1 MKKMLGI
8 FSVLFLL
15 VSMTGCGNENSTTQT
30 GNTSTNTNEMPAPQA
45 GGPVV
50 QPAQA
55 LTGPGSSDY
64 KHKNVIESSGGSG
77 PDAWFTFEPSNPKP
91 ASAPLVVI
99 THGYFEFAG
108 YASVHELIMHTVKK
122 GNVVIYT
129 RWQTTPVTPCPGPFN
144 IEPCIQSNVNG
155 IKGGIAHLMT
165 SPGRVRPEL
174 DKTSYFGFSFGG
186 IVTTNM
192 LNRWSQLGVP
202 MPRAVFLD
210 DPHDGG
216 YAGFGEPA
224 LDDDLSGIP
233 AATLFQCHSSENGV
247 TSETTNVDFGA
258 ALGLRPA
265 GIVGSKAL
273 GSCNALFP
281 KLKHIPEPNKDLVMI
296 FADNHGSPALESP
309 HGVCTANPGK
319 ADAYDYNFCWKVFD
333 AMRSCALEGKDCEYA
348 LGNTTEHRSNGSW
361 SDGTPIKALKIQD
374 TAPVLP

>member
-1 MKKMLGI
+1 MKKLLTVL
-8 FSVLFLL
+8 SALVLFG
-15 VSMTGCGNENSTTQT
+15 VTGCGEDNTTT
-30 GNTSTNTNEMPAPQA
+30 TRADTNTSQPPTPQPS
-45 GGPVV
+45 GSIT
-50 QPAQA
+50 QPTQA
-55 LTGPGSSDY
+55 LSGPGSSDY
-64 KHKNVIESSGGSG
+64 QHSEIIESSGGTG
-77 PDAWFTFEPSNPKP
+77 ADAWFVFEPSKPKP

-99 THGYFEFAG
+99 THGYFEFIG
-108 YASVHELIMHTVKK
+108 YASMHELIMHTVKK
-122 GNVVIYT
+122 GNIVIYT

-144 IEPCIQSNVNG
+144 IEPCVQSNVNG

-165 SPGRVRPEL
+165 DPRRVQPEL

-202 MPRAVFLD
+202 MPRAIFLD

-233 AATLFQCHSSENGV
+233 ASTLFQCHSSENGV

-265 GIVGSKAL
+265 EIVGSKAL

-281 KLKHIPEPNKDLVMI
+281 KLQHIPAANKDLVMI
-296 FADNHGSPALESP
+296 FADDHGRPALESP
-309 HGVCTANPGK
+309 HGVCMSPPGE
-319 ADAYDYNFCWKVFD
+319 ADAYDFNFCWKTFD
-333 AMRSCALEGKDCEYA
+333 AMRSCAIEGKDCRFA
-348 LGNTTEHRSNGSW
+348 LGNTAEHRSNGFW
-361 SDGTPIKALKIQD
+361 SDGTPIKFLKIQD
-374 TAPVLP
+374 NAPVLP